1 MAGNNIWPIGDPAA
15 EQRIA
20 TYVTSVFVVGGFAWV
35 LASDLL
41 LYTFTRDES
50 VIARFE
56 TAKGYVFVALGGVLL
71 YWLTRRSVVKLA
83 EASRAVAAIVESIH
97 DGVLLLGRDRTIA
110 YANPASLQL
119 LRTRKLS
126 DLQGMNAQ
134 EFSRRFHVS
143 YPDGGLIPPDQLI
156 SQRVFDEAGP
166 MRYKAV
172 FSPPEG
178 SEIVLACTAAGVR
191 SDIGMTADL
200 VVSVFHDLTTI
211 EQVERLRDE
220 LFTAAAHA
228 MKTPVAVIKSAA
240 QLVSAE
246 GSPQVLRSTAL
257 IDRQCARINRM
268 VDNLLVLS
276 RIRSRTLQLHSAAID
291 LGSVLEDVVGENAEL
306 AREHPVDVRLDSQVR
321 VRADRE
327 RMAMVLRNVIYAA
340 TRASRPDGAV
350 AVRLKRGGNEAEI
363 AVSFQPP
370 PSDETVDKA
379 PAVTEYD
386 DIGVSRYVTTTIV
399 EAHGGTLTEQAE
411 SGVTTIRINL
421 PATREGGV

>member
-1 MAGNNIWPIGDPAA
+1 MAGRDIWPIGDPAV
-15 EQRIA
+15 ERRIA
-20 TYVTSVFVVGGFAWV
+20 TYVTTVFVVGGFAWV
-35 LASDLL
+35 LASDLI

-50 VIARFE
+50 VIARIE
-56 TAKGYVFVALGGVLL
+56 TAKGYAFVALGGVAL
-71 YWLTRRSVVKLA
+71 YWLTSRSVLKLA

-97 DGVLLLGRDRTIA
+97 DGVLLLGSDRTIA

-119 LRTRKLS
+119 LRAGKLS

-143 YPDGGLIPPDQLI
+143 YPEGGLIPPDQLI

-172 FSPPEG
+172 FSPPGG
-178 SEIVLACTAAGVR
+178 SEIVVVCTAAGVR
-191 SDIGMTADL
+191 SDIGETADI

-240 QLVSAE
+240 QVLSAE
-246 GSPQVLRSTAL
+246 GSPQVLRSTAM

-291 LGSVLEDVVGENAEL
+291 LGSVVEDVVRESAGL
-306 AREHPVDVRLDSQVR
+306 FREHPMDVRLDSHVR

-327 RMAMVLRNVIYAA
+327 RIEMVLRNVIYAA
-340 TRASRPDGAV
+340 TRAARPDGGV
-350 AVRLKRGGNEAEI
+350 AIGLKRSGNEAEL

-370 PSDETVDKA
+370 SSGEAADQA
-379 PAVTEYD
+379 PAATEYD
-386 DIGVSRYVTTTIV
+386 DIGVSRYITTTIV
-399 EAHGGTLTEQAE
+399 EAHGGTLTEQTDA
-411 SGVTTIRINL
+411 GVTAIRIRI
-421 PATREGGV
+421 PAAPEGAV